1 MIAKTSLAA
10 LIILIFL
17 FIPVQAQD
25 NNSGGNE
32 INRSNLDTTVS
43 PAVDFYDYA
52 NGGWLKDNTIPAE
65 YPAWGSVYQLLERN
79 YDQLKGILTDAE
91 KAENAPEGSVNQ
103 MVGNFYYSGMDT
115 VKIEKDGYKPI
126 EAELNK
132 IDAIK
137 SSDDLYNALVDIHL
151 GYSNAL
157 FSFSAGPDSKNS
169 KIEIAQ
175 LDQSGLG
182 LPDRDYYLKEDKR
195 SKQIREEYVKHVAKM
210 FELIGN
216 DSVSAS
222 EDANTVMKIET
233 ELAKASMSKVERRD
247 PQKTYN
253 KMPLDSLKKLSPD
266 FNWNYYFTTIGTPDP
281 GEINVS
287 EPDFFK
293 AVSSIVKDTPLKDMK
308 TYLKWNIIRNSAN
321 YLSDPFV
328 SEHFNFYGTILQGR
342 KVMQT
347 RWKRVLGTINGNI
360 GMQVGKIYVKKY
372 FPPEAKARA
381 KKLVENLIDVLGK
394 RIKNLEWM
402 SDSTKEKALVKLEA
416 ITVKIGYPDKWK
428 DYTGL
433 KIERDSYFKNVVECS
448 IFNTKKNLG
457 KIGKTVDKTEW
468 FMSPQTI
475 NAYYNPLNNEIVFPA
490 AILQPPFFD
499 QNADDAVNYGAIGSV
514 IGHEMTHG
522 FDDQGRQFDANGNLT
537 DWWTKKDG
545 ENFDKR
551 AEVII
556 KQFDNY
562 TPIDTLHINGKLTV
576 GENIADLG
584 GISISFEA
592 FRGTEEYKEGKKI
605 DGFTPAQRFF
615 LSFANAF
622 RQKSREQYARML
634 LQVDPHSPNK
644 FRVNGPMSNLPAFWN
659 AFNVK
664 PGDPM
669 RRPEDKLV
677 KIW

>member
-1 MIAKTSLAA
+1 
-10 LIILIFL
+10 
-17 FIPVQAQD
+17 
-25 NNSGGNE
+25 
-32 INRSNLDTTVS
+32 
-43 PAVDFYDYA
+43 
-52 NGGWLKDNTIPAE
+52 
-65 YPAWGSVYQLLERN
+65 
-79 YDQLKGILTDAE
+79 
-91 KAENAPEGSVNQ
+91 
-103 MVGNFYYSGMDT
+103 
-115 VKIEKDGYKPI
+115 
-126 EAELNK
+126 
-132 IDAIK
+132 
-137 SSDDLYNALVDIHL
+137 
-151 GYSNAL
+151 
-157 FSFSAGPDSKNS
+157 
-169 KIEIAQ
+169 
-175 LDQSGLG
+175 
-182 LPDRDYYLKEDKR
+182 
-195 SKQIREEYVKHVAKM
+195 
-210 FELIGN
+210 
-216 DSVSAS
+216 
-222 EDANTVMKIET
+222 
-233 ELAKASMSKVERRD
+233 
-247 PQKTYN
+247 
-253 KMPLDSLKKLSPD
+253 
-266 FNWNYYFTTIGTPDP
+266 
-281 GEINVS
+281 
-287 EPDFFK
+287 
-293 AVSSIVKDTPLKDMK
+293 
-308 TYLKWNIIRNSAN
+308 
-321 YLSDPFV
+321 
-328 SEHFNFYGTILQGR
+328 
-342 KVMQT
+342 MQT

-592 FRGTEEYKEGKKI
+592 FRGTEEYKKGKKI

>member
-1 MIAKTSLAA
+1 
-10 LIILIFL
+10 
-17 FIPVQAQD
+17 V
-25 NNSGGNE
+25 
-32 INRSNLDTTVS
+32 
-43 PAVDFYDYA
+43 
-52 NGGWLKDNTIPAE
+52 
-65 YPAWGSVYQLLERN
+65 
-79 YDQLKGILTDAE
+79 
-91 KAENAPEGSVNQ
+91 
-103 MVGNFYYSGMDT
+103 
-115 VKIEKDGYKPI
+115 
-126 EAELNK
+126 
-132 IDAIK
+132 
-137 SSDDLYNALVDIHL
+137 
-151 GYSNAL
+151 
-157 FSFSAGPDSKNS
+157 
-169 KIEIAQ
+169 
-175 LDQSGLG
+175 
-182 LPDRDYYLKEDKR
+182 
-195 SKQIREEYVKHVAKM
+195 
-210 FELIGN
+210 
-216 DSVSAS
+216 
-222 EDANTVMKIET
+222 
-233 ELAKASMSKVERRD
+233 
-247 PQKTYN
+247 
-253 KMPLDSLKKLSPD
+253 
-266 FNWNYYFTTIGTPDP
+266 
-281 GEINVS
+281 
-287 EPDFFK
+287 
-293 AVSSIVKDTPLKDMK
+293 
-308 TYLKWNIIRNSAN
+308 
-321 YLSDPFV
+321 
-328 SEHFNFYGTILQGR
+328 
-342 KVMQT
+342 
-347 RWKRVLGTINGNI
+347 
-360 GMQVGKIYVKKY
+360 
-372 FPPEAKARA
+372 
-381 KKLVENLIDVLGK
+381 
-394 RIKNLEWM
+394 
-402 SDSTKEKALVKLEA
+402 
-416 ITVKIGYPDKWK
+416 
-428 DYTGL
+428 L